1 MHGLFLDLDDKKYKD
16 FICPLS
22 MEFARKLP
30 PFKFEEDPAKRD
42 VLEMR
47 PLVVLPN
54 GALYKGE
61 WNKQTNVREGRGIE
75 MQRNGIRYE
84 GHFKNNQYSGRGRYY
99 HANGNVFEGWL
110 ERDNANGKGAIK
122 YFDGSKYEGDW
133 VEDAKTGNGK
143 WNYND
148 GTSYEGQ
155 VVKGKKHGVGYMI
168 D

>member
-1 MHGLFLDLDDKKYKD
+1 MHCNQVRLSNAGKVHECVGLIKQQLEEAKAEAAAAKQQLAEIQELAKINMHGLFLDLDDKKYKD

-75 MQRNGIRYE
+75 M
-84 GHFKNNQYSGRGRYY
+84 
-99 HANGNVFEGWL
+99 
-110 ERDNANGKGAIK
+110 
-122 YFDGSKYEGDW
+122 
-133 VEDAKTGNGK
+133 
-143 WNYND
+143 
-148 GTSYEGQ
+148 
-155 VVKGKKHGVGYMI
+155 
-168 D
+168 